1 MTIDIQADLRPELGA
16 VRNQGRRPTCLAF
29 AASAVHRH
37 THRHGEEL
45 CVEWLYYH
53 AVKRAG
59 DGPDEGSTVDDTRAV
74 LSQEGQPDEPFWP
87 YRDVSPNGASWRP
100 PGEAENVLR
109 CGSAVCN
116 PDLAHI
122 RSEIE
127 AARPTVLALLVS
139 DVFLGGWEEI
149 EGEVLLRDDTEP
161 IDRARGHAVVAVG
174 YGLIR
179 GEPCF
184 LVRNSWGE
192 RWGRNGYAWIRE
204 SYIGRRLLGAFVVKQ
219 GVDDVLQS
227 ETAETHGRTR
237 LA

>member
-1 MTIDIQADLRPELGA
+1 MTIEIEADLRPELEP

-37 THRHGEEL
+37 AHRHDEEL

-53 AVKRAG
+53 AAKRAG
-59 DGPDEGSTVDDTRAV
+59 DGPDDGSTVDDTRAV
-74 LSQEGQPDEPFWP
+74 LSKEGQPDEPFWP
-87 YRDVSPNGASWRP
+87 YRDVRPSRSSWCP
-100 PGEAENVLR
+100 PGQAESVLR
-109 CGSAVCN
+109 CGSAACN
-116 PDLAHI
+116 PDLTHL

-127 AARPTVLALLVS
+127 MGKPTVLALSIS

-149 EGEVLLRDDTEP
+149 DGEVLLRDDAEP
-161 IDRARGHAVVAVG
+161 IDPARGHAVVAVG
-174 YGLIR
+174 YGRIR

-192 RWGRNGYAWIRE
+192 RWGRNGHAWIRD
-204 SYIGRRLLGAFVVKQ
+204 SYIGRRLLGAFVAKR
-219 GVDDVLQS
+219 GAEDVLQS
-227 ETAETHGRTR
+227 ETAGPYDRTR

>member
-1 MTIDIQADLRPELGA
+1 MTIEIHADLRPELEP
-16 VRNQGRRPTCLAF
+16 VRDQGRRPTCLAF

-37 THRHGEEL
+37 THRHREEL

-59 DGPDEGSTVDDTRAV
+59 DGPDDGSTVDDTRAA
-74 LSQEGQPDEPFWP
+74 LSQEGQPEEPFWP
-87 YRDVSPNGASWRP
+87 YQDVNPNRALWRP
-100 PGEAENVLR
+100 PGQAESVLR

-116 PDLAHI
+116 PNLAHL

-127 AARPTVLALLVS
+127 AGRPTVLALSIS
-139 DVFLGGWEEI
+139 DVFLGGWEEV
-149 EGEVLLRDDTEP
+149 EGEVLLRDDAEP
-161 IDRARGHAVVAVG
+161 IDPARGHAVVAVG
-174 YGLIR
+174 HGRIR

-184 LVRNSWGE
+184 LIRNSWGE
-192 RWGRNGYAWIRE
+192 RWGRHGHAWVRE

-219 GVDDVLQS
+219 GVDYVLQS
-227 ETAETHGRTR
+227 ETASPCGRTR